1 MIQTGI
7 SFGELH
13 SFRDLDLILWDVE
26 IPPASPKET
35 FVDIPGADGSVDM
48 TEALG
53 EVKFSDRTGAKFTF
67 YMNPAGDLSD
77 SAWEAKKKEISNL
90 LNGWRGNITLDKDP
104 AYYWQGRCNVS
115 DHSSSKK
122 KRKFVVGARLAPYK
136 LKTDVTR
143 EIVYLCGKN
152 LLNAA
157 KYTNVYDHSDA
168 VYYENGTVYVK
179 YTNYNSL
186 MLFFDPVP
194 VNPMNKYAF
203 RYDVAGGDR
212 IVISFFDK
220 DGNNISEHGSSTGI
234 YNELYSG
241 RYAAAKN
248 GLQITMLPDVASI
261 QIGLC
266 AMNTVGEG
274 NFNEYSNIQLEIGE
288 AVTEFEPYTP
298 NTEPQEI
305 TLTNARKT
313 VCPVI
318 ECTGETKLEF
328 SGSEIN
334 LSEGAHKVL
343 ALQLK
348 EGETP
353 VTVSGTGAVTFA
365 YQEGDL

>member
-13 SFRDLDLILWDVE
+13 SFRDLDLILGDVE

-136 LKTDVTR
+136 LKNALTR
-143 EIVYLCGKN
+143 VFVPFCGKN
-152 LLNAA
+152 LFNNAELPELYGFGCTLSQTATGVRATKTVDAGSFKVIKWLPVKMLLGKTIKMSAVITPVGGLGENLRIGYISADGSRRTA
-157 KYTNVYDHSDA
+157 KADIKSTGSKTLTIGDDA
-168 VYYENGTVYVK
+168 SEFDYIGLWFYVSGDDGVYV
-179 YTNYNSL
+179 
-186 MLFFDPVP
+186 D
-194 VNPMNKYAF
+194 
-203 RYDVAGGDR
+203 YDD
-212 IVISFFDK
+212 
-220 DGNNISEHGSSTGI
+220 
-234 YNELYSG
+234 
-241 RYAAAKN
+241 
-248 GLQITMLPDVASI
+248 I
-261 QIGLC
+261 QI
-266 AMNTVGEG
+266 
-274 NFNEYSNIQLEIGE
+274 EIGNE
-288 AVTEFEPYTP
+288 ATAFEPYTA
-298 NTEPQEI
+298 NDDPQEI

-313 VCPVI
+313 ICPVI